1 MPSGPSRTDAFTR
14 LTDAL
19 LAGGAS
25 QPVWGQHRHSMFS
38 RGFNER
44 KFTKSLRAYWGSE
57 ADEMRVR
64 LAAEDARFVAGVVEL
79 VGDELRLS
87 PDDRRRVAAAA
98 LRTRLLGESDP
109 SLARVE
115 AAWRAWWPPPPGP
128 DGRDRLQELL
138 EAWREWL

>member
-1 MPSGPSRTDAFTR
+1 MPSGPSRTDPFAR

-19 LAGGAS
+19 LAGGSS
-25 QPVWGQHRHSMFS
+25 QPVWGQHGHARFG

-44 KFTKSLRAYWGSE
+44 KFAKALRAYWGAD

-64 LAAEDARFVAGVVEL
+64 LAAEDARFVADVVAL
-79 VGDELRLS
+79 VADELRLS
-87 PDDRRRVAAAA
+87 ADDRRRVAAAA
-98 LRTRLLGESDP
+98 LRTRLLGESDASMAP
-109 SLARVE
+109 VE

-128 DGRDRLQELL
+128 EGRERLQVLL

>member
-1 MPSGPSRTDAFTR
+1 MPSGPSRTDAFAR

-25 QPVWGQHRHSMFS
+25 QPVWGRPGHHRFG

-44 KFTKSLRAYWGSE
+44 KFAKSLRAYWGAE

-64 LAAEDARFVAGVVEL
+64 LATEDARFVAGVVEL
-79 VGDELRLS
+79 VGDQLRLS

-98 LRTRLLGESDP
+98 LRTRLLGESD
-109 SLARVE
+109 SSMGRVE
-115 AAWRAWWPPPPGP
+115 AAWRAWWPPPPGAA
-128 DGRDRLQELL
+128 GRERLQTLL

>member
-1 MPSGPSRTDAFTR
+1 
-14 LTDAL
+14 LTEAL

-25 QPVWGQHRHSMFS
+25 QAVWGQHGHARFG

-44 KFTKSLRAYWGSE
+44 KFAKTLRAYWGGD

-64 LAAEDARFVAGVVEL
+64 FAAEDARFVAGVVEL
-79 VGDELRLS
+79 VGDELGLS
-87 PDDRRRVAAAA
+87 ADDRRRVAAAA

-109 SLARVE
+109 SMTRVE
-115 AAWRAWWPPPPGP
+115 GAWRAWWPPPPGA
-128 DGRDRLQELL
+128 DGRERLQELL